1 MTSANGDSIGPLR
14 AALDAAVERAVPLV
28 ENASDPEEV
37 RRILGVELRRAL
49 EEGGF
54 PGDGD

>member
-28 ENASDPEEV
+28 ANASDPEEV
-37 RRILGVELRRAL
+37 RRIFGMELRQAL

-54 PGDGD
+54 SSDGD